1 MGLPGVVGSVCFTE
15 RMPPVTAPARRIRL
29 RALVAAAGCIALGL
43 ALQLLDRSPL
53 VDVLGSMLYVVLFG
67 LVILLAWPALA
78 WPALPAV
85 AVASVALAIAVGV
98 ELLQLTPIP
107 AAVVDAVPAARLLF
121 GSAFDPW
128 DLAAYLGGAV
138 ALFVLLRVIT
148 RARTRPISAA
158 VPAQPSGD

>member
-1 MGLPGVVGSVCFTE
+1 MRLPGAAGAVCFTE
-15 RMPPVTAPARRIRL
+15 RMPPAIAPARRIRL
-29 RALVAAAGCIALGL
+29 RAVVAAVGCVALGL
-43 ALQLLDRSPL
+43 GLQPLDRSPL
-53 VDVLGSMLYVVLFG
+53 VDVVGSMLYVVLFG
-67 LVILLAWPALA
+67 LVILLA